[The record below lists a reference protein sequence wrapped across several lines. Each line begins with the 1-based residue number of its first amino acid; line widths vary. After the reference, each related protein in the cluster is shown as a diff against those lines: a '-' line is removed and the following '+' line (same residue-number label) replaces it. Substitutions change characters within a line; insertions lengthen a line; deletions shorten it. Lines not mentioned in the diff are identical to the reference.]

1 MKNLIYS
8 MIVLLSGLQS
18 LQAFPPAPHHTI
30 QGMVRDEMGNP
41 LTQDGTIIRFTTA
54 TGAVLETNSTLGIG
68 GETNYR
74 ILIPMD
80 SGAND
85 TPYSI
90 YAQTMNVPYQIE
102 VISNGRSFL
111 PIELRG
117 VSLNLGKPGGITR
130 LDLTL
135 GEDID
140 GDGLPDA
147 WEKALMQLAGSLE
160 NINGSDDSDGDG
172 LTNLEEYRAG
182 TYAFDENDGLRL
194 VFREINN
201 EKMVF
206 EFLGITGRSYRLME
220 SVDLTEWNEVPF
232 EVEGQE
238 EEFSGVHVPSTQM
251 VRVIIPREDHNHK
264 NFKLIVE

>member
-8 MIVLLSGLQS
+8 TVVLLVGVLS
-18 LQAFPPAPHHTI
+18 LQGFPPAPHHTI

-41 LTQDGTIIRFTTA
+41 LTQDGTIVRFTTA
-54 TGAVLETNSTLGIG
+54 TGAVLETNSALGIG
-68 GETNYR
+68 GEANYR

-85 TPYSI
+85 IPYSTH
-90 YAQTMNVPYQIE
+90 AQTMNVPYQIE
-102 VISNGRSFL
+102 VITNGRSFL

-117 VSLNLGKPGGITR
+117 VSLNLGEPGGITR

-135 GEDID
+135 GEDMD

-147 WEKALMQLAGSLE
+147 WEQALMQLAGSLE
-160 NINGSDDSDGDG
+160 NINGSDDADGDG

-194 VFREINN
+194 VFKEIN
-201 EKMVF
+201 KDQMVF
-206 EFLGITGRSYRLME
+206 QFLGITGRSYRLME
-220 SVDLTEWNEVPF
+220 SVDLNEWIEIPF

-238 EEFSGVHVPSTQM
+238 NEFNGVHVPSTQM
-251 VRVIIPREDHNHK
+251 LRLIIPREDHNHK
-264 NFKLIVE
+264 SFKLIVE